1 MKYRIYNTFKNKYED
16 GYKDFALLPN
26 GIICYGGEF
35 KGSLME
41 VQNDHIYTVELS
53 TGLLDKNGVEIYEGD
68 TGIVDT
74 GIYRSNLEKIVYKQ
88 GAYFC
93 GDGLFNKFVANNF
106 EIVGN
111 IHDTPKED

>member
-1 MKYRIYNTFKNKYED
+1 MKYRIFDLDDNKYVTEHTFVNHEGNVM
-16 GYKDFALLPN
+16 GYCASGNWAYNHHKT
-26 GIICYGGEF
+26 
-35 KGSLME
+35 
-41 VQNDHIYTVELS
+41 VVELS

-106 EIVGN
+106 ERIGN
-111 IHDTPKED
+111 IHDTPREGE